1 MKSTFNIKNLFLFIG
16 LGTVIAGTTVS
27 CKDDPL
33 PPAPTTIVDI
43 AAADP
48 TLSILVSAV
57 TKAGLVNA
65 LSTTANLTIFAP
77 TNDAFI
83 ASGFPQSAID
93 ALTPA
98 QVTSVLVPLL
108 TYHVL
113 ALNEKITAN
122 LVPASDTVKTLN
134 GLNIFASN
142 NANGVFVNGI
152 KVFVP
157 NIDASNGVIHKINSK
172 VLVPPTQ
179 TIAEIVIAD
188 PRFSLLEIAVIH
200 GGLAGAL
207 SGKGKFTVFA
217 PIDGGFPTTFDSKA
231 EIEELPNTVVASF
244 VLYHAFGT
252 NIFSGDLSVGT
263 TRPTLNPRAT
273 LTIGLTPNTVKLS
286 GSVATV
292 SGITDVDIVAKNGV
306 IHIIDKILL

>member
-33 PPAPTTIVDI
+33 PPAPSTTIVDI

-57 TKAGLVNA
+57 TKAGLVDA
-65 LSTTANLTIFAP
+65 LKNTANLTVFAP

-98 QVTSVLVPLL
+98 QITSVLTPIL
-108 TYHVL
+108 TYHVVG
-113 ALNEKITAN
+113 AKVMAAG
-122 LVPASDTVKTLN
+122 VPASDTVKTLN
-134 GLNIFASN
+134 GLNIFASK

-152 KVFVP
+152 KVTTAD
-157 NIDASNGVIHKINSK
+157 IAASNGVIHKISSK

-188 PRFSLLEIAVIH
+188 PRFALLEIAVIH

-207 SGKGKFTVFA
+207 SGPGKFTVFA
-217 PIDGGFPTTFDSKA
+217 PENAGFPTTLDSKA
-231 EIEELPNTVVASF
+231 EIEANPSAAVGAI
-244 VLYHAFGT
+244 VLAHAFGT
-252 NIFSGDLSVGT
+252 NIFAGDLTVGET
-263 TRPTLNPRAT
+263 PFTLNPLAK
-273 LTIGLTPNTVKLS
+273 LTIGLSPNTVKIS
-286 GSVATV
+286 GSTATV
-292 SGITDVDIVAKNGV
+292 SGITAVDIVAKNGV
-306 IHIIDKILL
+306 IHRINKILL